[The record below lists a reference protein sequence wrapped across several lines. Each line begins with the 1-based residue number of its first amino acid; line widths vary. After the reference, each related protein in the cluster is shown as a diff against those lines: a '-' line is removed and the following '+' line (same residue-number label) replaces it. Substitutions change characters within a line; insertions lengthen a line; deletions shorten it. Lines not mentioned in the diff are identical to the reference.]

1 MIAMKL
7 LSSPPAAS
15 LSLQTKLFFFS
26 PNAKQP
32 RPSSVSSALF
42 QCGAK
47 RTVLAPK
54 MVVKA
59 CMTKVEETDVNVS
72 SENKWG
78 KVSAVLFDMDGVLCN
93 SEEPS
98 RRAAV
103 DVFAEMG
110 VEVTVEDFVPFMG
123 TGKFAS

>member
-1 MIAMKL
+1 M
-7 LSSPPAAS
+7 
-15 LSLQTKLFFFS
+15 
-26 PNAKQP
+26 
-32 RPSSVSSALF
+32 
-42 QCGAK
+42 
-47 RTVLAPK
+47 
-54 MVVKA
+54 
-59 CMTKVEETDVNVS
+59 KVEEKNVQEEAS
-72 SENKWG
+72 GRKWG

-123 TGKFAS
+123 TGNEHEVTSYSFRLASA